1 MYKVK
6 YTYSILN
13 IKVMLQVYQL
23 LARGWDFAP
32 RVCNILY
39 FLQIMIISGF
49 LCSKTQ
55 NLKQC
60 WHDNLDAQRRHH

>member
-6 YTYSILN
+6 YIEYKGYVTGLP
-13 IKVMLQVYQL
+13 VT
-23 LARGWDFAP
+23 RGWDFAP

-60 WHDNLDAQRRHH
+60 WHENLDTQRRHH